1 MPMLRRQDQAPGQ
14 SLILPPGF
22 STRSAPRAQVIAC
35 LTRFGAL
42 AHGLAMRRPV
52 APVHAA
58 LTHGFHALGHG
69 LAALGVGHAARSAL
83 LLFRLIIPGPGLAGR
98 SFVLFLF

>member
-69 LAALGVGHAARSAL
+69 LAALGVGHAARCAL
-83 LLFRLIIPGPGLAGR
+83 LRFRLLLPGPGFAGLR
-98 SFVLFLF
+98 LFIFWF